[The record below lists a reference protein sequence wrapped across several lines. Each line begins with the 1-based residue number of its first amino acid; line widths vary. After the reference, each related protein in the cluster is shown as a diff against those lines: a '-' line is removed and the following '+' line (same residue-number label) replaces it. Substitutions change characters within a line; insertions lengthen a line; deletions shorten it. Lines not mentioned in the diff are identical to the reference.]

1 MLLHHL
7 FYQLPTLLLVFC
19 ILFLRLHPVRITSLD
34 CHFFQGMQQAQQCLF
49 SRCSAMQSK
58 IYKLRPTG
66 RWAGGMG
73 SKGSKIVIRVEMT
86 LMHEDGYVVTRPK
99 DSVGGQFYIGLE
111 EWSCQEAQKVLMFF
125 QLKPRVNWTR
135 KEAIKRLRS

>member
-1 MLLHHL
+1 
-7 FYQLPTLLLVFC
+7 
-19 ILFLRLHPVRITSLD
+19 
-34 CHFFQGMQQAQQCLF
+34 
-49 SRCSAMQSK
+49 MQSK

-99 DSVGGQFYIGLE
+99 DSVGGQFYIGK
-111 EWSCQEAQKVLMFF
+111 SSV
-125 QLKPRVNWTR
+125 V
-135 KEAIKRLRS
+135 S